1 MKKVLCLLLTLLALL
16 TSTGS
21 TVFAETEVGPRAI
34 ASSCPYGTK
43 HKGVLQGIGIVRYES
58 TNKIFEHYGHYYL
71 CKCGSRVV
79 TTGNPHL
86 LHDPA
91 VKFYTQSFKENY
103 TNGTYSFYMTKMD
116 YTNSL
121 PTWEFFS
128 SNNPLS
134 IESEGM

>member
-16 TSTGS
+16 TSTG
-21 TVFAETEVGPRAI
+21 AI

-58 TNKIFEHYGHYYL
+58 ANKIFDHYG
-71 CKCGSRVV
+71 
-79 TTGNPHL
+79 
-86 LHDPA
+86 
-91 VKFYTQSFKENY
+91 NY
-103 TNGTYSFYMTKMD
+103 
-116 YTNSL
+116 L

-128 SNNPLS
+128 FNNPLS